1 MMLKYP
7 RIALTLNAIFGIVG
21 LMLFVLGLVVAYDGL
36 KRYSEYRKAA
46 SKTS

>member
-1 MMLKYP
+1 MLKYP
-7 RIALTLNAIFGIVG
+7 GIALTLNAIFGIVG
-21 LMLFVLGLVVAYDGL
+21 LVLFVLGLVVAYDGL